1 MQTELMLIGEMLC
14 LAIFYLQGGKK
25 QLMDEN
31 RPMMAFWICSIPL
44 MLDLVSTTLEFVAI
58 NYLSGSMYNITSS
71 IVIVSSAF
79 FTRIILKR
87 IFTKTQIFGCL
98 LVMIGVVITAFGEQ
112 MDDSISS

>member
-1 MQTELMLIGEMLC
+1 
-14 LAIFYLQGGKK
+14 
-25 QLMDEN
+25 
-31 RPMMAFWICSIPL
+31 
-44 MLDLVSTTLEFVAI
+44 MLDLTSTTLEFIAL

-87 IFTKTQIFGCL
+87 TFSKIQILGCM
-98 LVMIGVVITAFGEQ
+98 LVIIGVVITGFGEQ